1 MGIRVASMAVNF
13 LVQIVMARIMGL
25 AAFGSANT
33 ALAILNIVVI
43 PASLGYDTAA
53 IRFVALAHG
62 DQPQL
67 RALTIRIARNVALSC
82 LLTMVLVAAGAEVEN
97 ELGSG
102 ELSIALAFLIVIVPG
117 FALIRV
123 GEAWLRGFG
132 SVVRA
137 QVNSNLLVP
146 LLTIAFLLAQRLA
159 VGSGRTIGVA
169 GALGARAV
177 ATAVS
182 GALIIAFVARR
193 LGRRSPQ
200 RLDLEDSTKAEM
212 KRVAMVLCGVGVLTM
227 AVSQLDVVAV
237 SYIRGTSAAGIYSA
251 ASRVALAMNVCIVA
265 VAFVLA
271 PQVAKLFADGKM
283 ERLQHEISAAAFWS
297 AALMSCA
304 CAILI
309 PASPLVLRIFG
320 SDFSGGADALR
331 ILMLGQLANGLCGPV
346 AVVLNMTG
354 KQALAIRAL
363 GMAAVVD
370 VVLLVVLVPKF
381 GLTGAASATAV
392 CTLIWNASMLI
403 YVRRDLGLWVL
414 PRFAARILP

>member
-1 MGIRVASMAVNF
+1 MSLNF

-43 PASLGYDTAA
+43 PAALGYDTAS
-53 IRFVALAHG
+53 IRFVALAHD
-62 DQPQL
+62 DQPRL
-67 RALTIRIARNVALSC
+67 RALTVRIARAVALSC
-82 LLTMVLVAAGAEVEN
+82 LLTVVLVAAGAGMEDL
-97 ELGSG
+97 LGSS
-102 ELSIALAFLIVIVPG
+102 ELAVGLAFLIVIVPG

-137 QVNSNLLVP
+137 QINSTMLVP
-146 LLTIAFLLAQRLA
+146 LLTIVFLLAQRLA
-159 VGSGRTIGVA
+159 LGSGRTVDVA

-177 ATAVS
+177 ATAIS
-182 GALIIAFVARR
+182 GAVIVAFVARR
-193 LGRRSPQ
+193 IGARSTE
-200 RLDLEDSTKAEM
+200 RVDLEDSTKTEM
-212 KRVAMVLCGVGVLTM
+212 KKVAMVLCGVGFLTM

-237 SYIRGTSAAGIYSA
+237 SYIRGASAAGVYSA

-271 PQVAKLFADGKM
+271 PQVAKLFSEGKM
-283 ERLQHEISAAAFWS
+283 ERMQSEVSAAAFWS
-297 AALMSCA
+297 ATLMSCA

-354 KQALAIRAL
+354 KQTLAIRAL
-363 GMAAVVD
+363 GMAAVMD
-370 VVLLVVLVPKF
+370 VVLLVVLVPNF

-403 YVRRDLGLWVL
+403 YVRRDLGIWVL
-414 PRFAARILP
+414 PRFAAKLLP